1 MGIGNIVRALIE
13 RGTKIRWI
21 RYHMLSYRNGQPY
34 ELAEQWV
41 RTGVTTFTFMGG
53 KYDAW
58 ERGYE
63 KNGKLHCLVDINKK
77 EPIDLAF
84 TTSKGGIDPTR
95 YKTETDNKVFR
106 GIILGGK
113 ESILPWIIA
122 VTSIVAIIAVTY
134 ILTNNLKVSVP
145 VTTITSPPI
154 KVG

>member
-1 MGIGNIVRALIE
+1 MLRALVE

-21 RYHMLSYRNGQPY
+21 RYHMLSYRNGRPY
-34 ELAEQWV
+34 QIGEKWV
-41 RTGVTTFTFMGG
+41 RTGETTFIFGGG

-58 ERGYE
+58 EQGWE
-63 KNGKLHCLVDINKK
+63 TDGKLHCLVDINKK
-77 EPIDLAF
+77 EPLNLDF

-95 YKTETDNKVFR
+95 YKTETDNKILK

-122 VTSIVAIIAVTY
+122 VMSIVAIIAVTY
-134 ILTNNLKVSVP
+134 ILTNNLKVIQP
-145 VTTITSPPI
+145 ITTITPPI